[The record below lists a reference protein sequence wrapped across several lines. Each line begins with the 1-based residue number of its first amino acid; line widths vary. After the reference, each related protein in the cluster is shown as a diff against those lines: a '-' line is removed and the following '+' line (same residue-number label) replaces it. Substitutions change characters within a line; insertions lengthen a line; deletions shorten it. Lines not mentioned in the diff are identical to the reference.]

1 VVRTGEID
9 IMASTPDT
17 PERDRWIT
25 RHITYRIPLIG
36 RMAREIAEGP
46 VDNAFAAIFGL
57 VAAVA
62 SAVLVWGYPALI
74 VSALIATAFVL
85 VTLIRIT
92 LG

>member
-1 VVRTGEID
+1 
-9 IMASTPDT
+9 
-17 PERDRWIT
+17 
-25 RHITYRIPLIG
+25 
-36 RMAREIAEGP
+36 
-46 VDNAFAAIFGL
+46 L